1 MDIREKRIFLR
12 LCSKS
17 EQQKA
22 AIEKLDNYD
31 KRRYNSLTDYIVQA
45 ILAYDEPV
53 VIGEDR
59 LRQILREELGEDR
72 KTIQEPTV
80 QEQDFQEE
88 NKLEAYQEETSRK
101 KEEEIKAP
109 DSEVQPD
116 ELSEAARKEKEAA
129 PDIDDTAIEFMK
141 ELGIM

>member
-22 AIEKLDNYD
+22 VIEKLDNYD
-31 KRRYNSLTDYIVQA
+31 KRRYDSLTDYIVQA

-101 KEEEIKAP
+101 KVEEMKAP
-109 DSEVQPD
+109 DSEAQPD
-116 ELSEAARKEKEAA
+116 ELPESARQEKETD
-129 PDIDDTAIEFMK
+129 PDMDDTAIEFMK
-141 ELGIM
+141 KLGIM

>member
-1 MDIREKRIFLR
+1 MSNRRLR
-12 LCSKS
+12 
-17 EQQKA
+17 
-22 AIEKLDNYD
+22 YD
-31 KRRYNSLTDYIVQA
+31 SLTDYIVQA
-45 ILAYDEPV
+45 ILAYEEPV

-59 LRQILREELGEDR
+59 LRQILQEELGEDR

-101 KEEEIKAP
+101 KVEEMKAP

-116 ELSEAARKEKEAA
+116 ELSEVARQEKEAA

>member
-31 KRRYNSLTDYIVQA
+31 KRRYDSLTDYIVQA

-53 VIGEDR
+53 VIGETR
-59 LRQILREELGEDR
+59 LRQILREEFVENG
-72 KTIQEPTV
+72 KIIQEPTV
-80 QEQDFQEE
+80 QEQDFQAE
-88 NKLEAYQEETSRK
+88 NQSEAYQEETGRK
-101 KEEEIKAP
+101 NVEEIKAL
-109 DSEVQPD
+109 DSVAQPD
-116 ELSEAARKEKEAA
+116 KLPESARQEKEAA
-129 PDIDDTAIEFMK
+129 PDMDDTAIEFMK

>member
-22 AIEKLDNYD
+22 VIEKLDNYD
-31 KRRYNSLTDYIVQA
+31 KRRYDSLTDYIVQA
-45 ILAYDEPV
+45 ILAYEEPV

-72 KTIQEPTV
+72 KSIQEPTV
-80 QEQDFQEE
+80 QEQDSQEE
-88 NKLEAYQEETSRK
+88 NLPGAYPEETNREK
-101 KEEEIKAP
+101 AEEMKAP

-116 ELSEAARKEKEAA
+116 ELSEVARQEKEAA

>member
-1 MDIREKRIFLR
+1 MDTREKRIFLR

-22 AIEKLDNYD
+22 AMEKLDNYD
-31 KRRYNSLTDYIVQA
+31 KRRYDSLTDYIVQA

-59 LRQILREELGEDR
+59 LRQILREELGECR
-72 KTIQEPTV
+72 KSIQEPTV
-80 QEQDFQEE
+80 QEQDSQEE
-88 NKLEAYQEETSRK
+88 NLPGAYPEETNREKAETEKVPENGAKSDDLPEPAHR
-101 KEEEIKAP
+101 ENEPAP
-109 DSEVQPD
+109 DM
-116 ELSEAARKEKEAA
+116 
-129 PDIDDTAIEFMK
+129 DDTAIQFMK